1 MYVYLA
7 DCARYDDTFVI
18 KEINQLKAD
27 QKRFIILAAE
37 LCWLVID
44 EVEVN
49 LAPV

>member
-1 MYVYLA
+1 MYFWQIVLDVY
-7 DCARYDDTFVI
+7 YIFVI
-18 KEINQLKAD
+18 NQINQLQAD
-27 QKRFIILAAE
+27 QNRFIILAAE